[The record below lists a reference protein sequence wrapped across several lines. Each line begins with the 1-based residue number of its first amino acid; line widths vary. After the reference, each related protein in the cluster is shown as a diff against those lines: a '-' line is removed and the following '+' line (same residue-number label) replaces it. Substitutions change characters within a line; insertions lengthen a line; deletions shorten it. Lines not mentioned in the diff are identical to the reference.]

1 MRPKTSPTGRFASSR
16 RPWIAAVALALLV
29 GTACTDQPEATDQG
43 ASSPSAADPGAKA
56 NPSPPA
62 DAQDPERR
70 KQRIAQLRKDRYAAL
85 GLSDEQQQSID
96 ALRAEQ
102 QAWYAEH
109 RDEVRALGDKRKAAR
124 QAGDEAEAEA
134 IRLQLR
140 ELRET
145 LPTEQD
151 IVAVLTDEQ
160 RAQLRKNRPIVV
172 TGRRPR
178 QRAPAA
184 SAAGGE
190 PPPRVAASL
199 RRPGQTR
206 SVLHSDSLH
215 TASRARSVRFHG

>member
-1 MRPKTSPTGRFASSR
+1 MRPKTSPTWRFASSR
-16 RPWIAAVALALLV
+16 RPWVAAAALILLV

-43 ASSPSAADPGAKA
+43 ANSPSAADPGAKA
-56 NPSPPA
+56 NSPPPA
-62 DAQDPERR
+62 GAQDPERR
-70 KQRIAQLRKDRYAAL
+70 QQRIAQLRKDRYAEL
-85 GLSDEQQQSID
+85 GLSDEQQQSIE

-109 RDEVRALGDKRKAAR
+109 RDEVRALGNKRKAAR

-160 RAQLRKNRPIVV
+160 RAQLRKNRPIALK
-172 TGRRPR
+172 GRPSQR
-178 QRAPAA
+178 QAPPAQAA
-184 SAAGGE
+184 DAA
-190 PPPRVAASL
+190 PPP
-199 RRPGQTR
+199 P
-206 SVLHSDSLH
+206 
-215 TASRARSVRFHG
+215 